1 MIDPGRD
8 NLKHA
13 AWRKSKFSG
22 NQGNCIEVADGF
34 TGTVPIRDSKDPN
47 GPALVFQ
54 AAAWSAFVTA
64 LKAGE
69 IPNT

>member
-8 NLKHA
+8 SLKHA

-22 NQGNCIEVADGF
+22 DQGNGAEVADGF
-34 TGTVPIRDSKDPN
+34 VGIVPVRDSKDPD
-47 GPALVFQ
+47 GPALTFPTD
-54 AAAWSAFVTA
+54 ARASFVTA

-69 IPNT
+69 LPTT